1 MKGVPHGGWS
11 GPRINEIAIS
21 EATRRLPVSATR
33 QSLAI
38 AADAQFS
45 VDRPVLGRPHAEVVL
60 ILRRYILGRGLPM
73 ADRRLSDVRRLPDAG
88 TCLPCG
94 LRTAAGT
101 LLTRI
106 VLGEGSTAAQGQG
119 CDYGISHCDSTHG
132 HYPFLFC

>member
-1 MKGVPHGGWS
+1 VP
-11 GPRINEIAIS
+11 A
-21 EATRRLPVSATR
+21 
-33 QSLAI
+33 
-38 AADAQFS
+38 
-45 VDRPVLGRPHAEVVL
+45 DRPVLGRPHAEVVL

-101 LLTRI
+101 MLTRI

-132 HYPFLFC
+132 HYPFLFAEFGFNVRRSDEFPVGPARRV